1 MVYFII
7 SGAIQII
14 ISILVILLLF
24 EILGKE
30 NKLLWFRIITAIVVL
45 ELASNFCIA
54 IYASL
59 MTPYFGVLFELALN
73 ISQATIDL
81 LPSSS
86 QNLIYCQKNL
96 YSYCMAE
103 AIFTW
108 IACVP
113 CICVIL
119 VGLLTEFVSEESI
132 SGSTKIS
139 PTKLPT
145 ETTQVE
151 SFGPNKS

>member
-1 MVYFII
+1 MIYFII

-14 ISILVILLLF
+14 VSILAILLLF

-30 NKLLWFRIITAIVVL
+30 SRLLWFRIITGIVVL
-45 ELASNFCIA
+45 ELACNFCIA
-54 IYASL
+54 IYAS
-59 MTPYFGVLFELALN
+59 MMAPYYGVLFETALN
-73 ISQATIDL
+73 MSQAMIDL

-96 YSYCMAE
+96 YSFCTAE

-108 IACVP
+108 IVCVP

-119 VGLLTEFVSEESI
+119 AGLLSESVSEESI
-132 SGSTKIS
+132 SGSTKVS
-139 PTKLPT
+139 PSKLPT
-145 ETTQVE
+145 
-151 SFGPNKS
+151 